1 MSFRGSSMNANVER
15 WSRCSESTDF
25 SLFQYTGKLGEQL
38 AFPGLGGSMLESAL
52 AARETC
58 LAALPSFFSSIPAS
72 LSLKNILKTWAKHGR
87 CINVLLILFS
97 MFLQHELSRKKQKY
111 SLSPR
116 KSFIFLRQFSGFAFK
131 ASLCCIHLLRRCL
144 LRFCVI
150 VTCTFS

>member
-15 WSRCSESTDF
+15 WSRCSESTGF
-25 SLFQYTGKLGEQL
+25 SPFQYTGKLGEQL
-38 AFPGLGGSMLESAL
+38 ASPGLGGGMLESAL

-58 LAALPSFFSSIPAS
+58 LAALPSFFPQFQP
-72 LSLKNILKTWAKHGR
+72 LSLKSILKTWAKRGR

-144 LRFCVI
+144 LRFRVI